1 MGTNT
6 REKRAAE
13 KARQAR
19 LKKRVPKGLRNRFRP
34 AFITWLMIMWI
45 ILVGEISWGNIV
57 AGLVVGT
64 LVVYLLPLPAMPV
77 AGLHISWHK
86 LAWFLVKFFFELL
99 IASLNVAW
107 LALRPQ
113 KLPKTAI
120 VTAPM
125 RVSNEFILVLAVTLY
140 NLQPGGA
147 VTDIDIANRTLTI
160 HLLNADND
168 ERIEQELARV
178 KALEARMIKIFER
191 T

>member
-34 AFITWLMIMWI
+34 AFITWLMVMWI

-77 AGLHISWHK
+77 AGLHISWHN
-86 LAWFLVKFFFELL
+86 W
-99 IASLNVAW
+99 
-107 LALRPQ
+107 
-113 KLPKTAI
+113 
-120 VTAPM
+120 
-125 RVSNEFILVLAVTLY
+125 
-140 NLQPGGA
+140 PGS
-147 VTDIDIANRTLTI
+147 
-160 HLLNADND
+160 
-168 ERIEQELARV
+168 
-178 KALEARMIKIFER
+178 
-191 T
+191 